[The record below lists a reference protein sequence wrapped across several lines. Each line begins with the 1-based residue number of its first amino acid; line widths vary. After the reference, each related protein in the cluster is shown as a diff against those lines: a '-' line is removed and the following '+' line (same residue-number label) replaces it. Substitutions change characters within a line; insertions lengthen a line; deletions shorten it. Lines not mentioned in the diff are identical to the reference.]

1 MATTIVTGTP
11 VSNLTEAKL
20 DGIGAFDVLMRA
32 TKAHLDGEFKQGRIT
47 GTEYSTVYL
56 GAMEAAMQ
64 TALQF
69 VLQRDKSQAEIALI
83 EAQTSK
89 VQAEQELVER
99 QTLNAIEEGKV
110 LIAQECKLRAE
121 YDVLMQTKLKTS
133 QETELLL
140 WKVNTE
146 KAQTVALGVDPD
158 SVIGKQ
164 KLLYQAQATG
174 FERDAEQKAAKLMID
189 SWNVRRTTDEAT
201 VADTTNMLNDAAV
214 GRAVQKLLNGV
225 GA

>member
-1 MATTIVTGTP
+1 
-11 VSNLTEAKL
+11 
-20 DGIGAFDVLMRA
+20 
-32 TKAHLDGEFKQGRIT
+32 
-47 GTEYSTVYL
+47 
-56 GAMEAAMQ
+56 MEAAMQ

-121 YDVLMQTKLKTS
+121 YDVLMQTKLKTG

-164 KLLYQAQATG
+164 KILYQAQATG